1 MNAARRKLEDSGFRV
16 KVVGDG
22 EEVADQAPVPGLRIA
37 LDSEVILYAGESKPN
52 NMITVPNMVGKSYR
66 AALQYFEAFGLF
78 VRTSGV
84 PPTDSKTIIVQRQS
98 LEPGL
103 QVTFGTVIE
112 VGLYDSDTS
121 IMETRG

>member
-1 MNAARRKLEDSGFRV
+1 M
-16 KVVGDG
+16 
-22 EEVADQAPVPGLRIA
+22 I
-37 LDSEVILYAGESKPN
+37 IYAGESKPG

-84 PPTDSKTIIVQRQS
+84 PPTDSKTIQVQRQS

-103 QVTFGTVIE
+103 QVAYGTVIE

-121 IMETRG
+121 SMETRG